1 MVIELKT
8 LASVAAGSP
17 AAPVAVTGVSS
28 APAGNARPPG
38 GNLPPPV
45 PVELPDLKQA
55 VAALNQF
62 LAESQRSFRFVL
74 DESTG
79 QTIVRITNPETGELV
94 RQIPSEDVLAG
105 ARALRMAGSLL
116 NARA

>member
-1 MVIELKT
+1 MSIELKT
-8 LASVAAGSP
+8 LASAAAGSP
-17 AAPVAVTGVSS
+17 AASVAVVGVSS
-28 APAGNARPPG
+28 APAGNARPPSG
-38 GNLPPPV
+38 SIPPPA
-45 PVELPDLKQA
+45 PIELPDLTQA

-62 LAESQRSFRFVL
+62 LSDSQRSFRFVL

-79 QTIVRITNPETGELV
+79 QTIVRIMNPETGELV

-105 ARALRMAGSLL
+105 ARALRIAGSLL